1 MYTPMNAH
9 IKSSLVLATIFTLAQ
24 NVAAQDLQNALFEIT
39 ENAREDALN
48 AQADNFAA
56 GLWDQ
61 AEEIFNAASQYLE
74 SGDATQAR
82 TQAETAEALFRDAE
96 LTAIKAQY
104 LSNTLSLLGQ
114 AAQARVP
121 RYAPKTYE
129 RAQMLLSQA
138 EQAINENR
146 YEMELPINLIEQ
158 ANYEVRHAVYLAE
171 RISALRDDDL
181 TEEDMILDHE
191 SQITEIA
198 AATNRTVQ
206 LDTGTEPIM
215 LGVITDIE
223 DAHQRELQLKL
234 DLEESRRQIIS
245 LEEEIRELDEQLSD
259 LSEEHVVLVQRLEAE
274 ERIRSRF
281 TRMET
286 MFSSEEVQVSR
297 EGNSIILRLV
307 GLTFEVGQSD
317 INPTSGHLLRRVYNA
332 VEIFPRSQIIVE
344 GHTDSYG
351 GSQSNLTLS
360 RSRAEAIGNHLN
372 TVLGLAEFR
381 VSAVGYG
388 QTRPIANNETSQGR
402 ARNRRIE
409 IRIEPQAE

>member
-1 MYTPMNAH
+1 MYTPVNAH
-9 IKSSLVLATIFTLAQ
+9 IKSSLVLATLFALAQ
-24 NVAAQDLQNALFEIT
+24 NAAAQDLQNALFETT

-48 AQADNFAA
+48 VQADNFAA
-56 GLWDQ
+56 RLWGQ
-61 AEEIFNAASQYLE
+61 AEEAFNVANQYLE
-74 SGDATQAR
+74 SGATTQAHAQ
-82 TQAETAEALFRDAE
+82 TEAAEALFRDAE
-96 LTAIKAQY
+96 LAAIKAQY

-146 YEMELPINLIEQ
+146 YEMELPLNLIEQ

-223 DAHQRELQLKL
+223 DAHQRELQLNF

-274 ERIRSRF
+274 ERIRARF
-281 TRMET
+281 TRIET
-286 MFSSEEVQVSR
+286 MFSSEEVQVTR

-317 INPTSGHLLRRVYNA
+317 INPLSGHLLRRVYNA
-332 VEIFPRSQIIVE
+332 VEIFPQSQVIVE

-360 RSRAEAIGNHLN
+360 RSRAEAVGNHLN
-372 TVLGLAEFR
+372 TILGLAEFR

-409 IRIEPQAE
+409 IRIEPQTE